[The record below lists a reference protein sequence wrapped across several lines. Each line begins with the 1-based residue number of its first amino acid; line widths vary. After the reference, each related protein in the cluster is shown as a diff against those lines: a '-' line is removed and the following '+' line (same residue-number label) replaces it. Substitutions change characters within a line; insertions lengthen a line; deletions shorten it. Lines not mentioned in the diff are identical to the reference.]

1 MMLEICLLTEI
12 KNTIE
17 GVYSEEVVIRS
28 LEEAKKVYSQAIEQI
43 VGISVFDLIAS
54 MVKTDRNQRF
64 DLQQTI
70 SYAEEMYEQ

>member
-17 GVYSEEVVIRS
+17 GVYSEEAVIRS
-28 LEEAKKVYSQAIEQI
+28 LEEAKTVYSQAIEQI